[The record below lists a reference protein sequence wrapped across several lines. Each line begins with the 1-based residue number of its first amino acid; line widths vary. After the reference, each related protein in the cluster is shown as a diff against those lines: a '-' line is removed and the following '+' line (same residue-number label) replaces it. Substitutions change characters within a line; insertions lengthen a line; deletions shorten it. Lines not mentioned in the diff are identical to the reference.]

1 LQHLNCTFQGGV
13 YLQGSGRDPVGL
25 TIGRQSLGKTAVAV
39 ALIALV
45 V

>member
-1 LQHLNCTFQGGV
+1 MASRERVLPQS
-13 YLQGSGRDPVGL
+13 SGRDPVGL
-25 TIGRQSLGKTAVAV
+25 TIGRQSLGKAAVAV